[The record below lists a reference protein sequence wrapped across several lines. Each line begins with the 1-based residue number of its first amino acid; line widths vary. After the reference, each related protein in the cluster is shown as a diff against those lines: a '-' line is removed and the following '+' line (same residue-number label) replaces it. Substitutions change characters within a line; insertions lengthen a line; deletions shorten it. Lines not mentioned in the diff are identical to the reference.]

1 MLGTSVQSTR
11 WSGMERTRRPY
22 PAMVAMMEP
31 EPRGWRAEWWGK
43 HVTDLDPELR
53 REIFKEIEVAK
64 EVARKASTAITIH
77 ERECAIRYSQIQ
89 SSHENHAASL
99 KSVESTLAAIALKIG
114 VQDVTTD
121 NKVATMKTWA
131 LTALVVFLIGAL
143 SWAAGR
149 IYDLE
154 PARVAAAET
163 GK

>member
-1 MLGTSVQSTR
+1 MLGTSEPSTR
-11 WSGMERTRRPY
+11 WSGMERTSRPY
-22 PAMVAMMEP
+22 PTMLAMKEP
-31 EPRGWRAEWWGK
+31 AARGWRAEWWGK

-53 REIFKEIEVAK
+53 REIFREIEVAK
-64 EVARKASTAITIH
+64 EKAQRALTAITIH
-77 ERECAIRYSQIQ
+77 EHECAIRYSHIQ
-89 SSHENHAASL
+89 ASHQSHADSL
-99 KSVESTLAAIALKIG
+99 KLVQDTVAAIALKVG

-121 NKVATMKTWA
+121 NKLAVVKTWL

-154 PARVAAAET
+154 PARVAAAEA